1 MSMTAVANIIRDA
14 MHLAEY
20 RRDAAADLDEYVA
33 RATIARLI
41 RAESS
46 YCIDLAD

>member
-1 MSMTAVANIIRDA
+1 VPINAAANIIRDA
-14 MHLAEY
+14 VHLAEF
-20 RRDAAADLDEYVA
+20 RRDAAADLDEYLA
-33 RATIARLI
+33 RAAIARLI